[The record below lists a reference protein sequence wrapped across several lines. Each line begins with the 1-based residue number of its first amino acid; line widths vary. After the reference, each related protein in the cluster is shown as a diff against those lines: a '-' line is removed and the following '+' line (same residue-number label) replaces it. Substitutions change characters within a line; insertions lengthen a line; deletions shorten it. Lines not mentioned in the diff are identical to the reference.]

1 MQAFDT
7 SLSVGKLREAEL
19 IEFFQSKGHKPI
31 PIPGKFSGFDFFLA
45 NTKQGYEVK
54 QDWKAHY
61 SGNLV
66 VEVEMYGKRSG
77 LMATT
82 ADWWIFDTKT
92 EFIFITPEALK
103 DLIIET
109 NPPLRQFVGKGDMHP
124 KKAYLIKIET
134 IKKYAKT
141 SVLRS
146 SKLQTSTTKYNASN

>member
-82 ADWWIFDTKT
+82 ADWWIFDTKS

-109 NPPLRQFVGKGDMHP
+109 NPPLRQFVGKGDIHP

-141 SVLRS
+141 SVLRP
-146 SKLQTSTTKYNASN
+146 SKLQTGTTEYNASN